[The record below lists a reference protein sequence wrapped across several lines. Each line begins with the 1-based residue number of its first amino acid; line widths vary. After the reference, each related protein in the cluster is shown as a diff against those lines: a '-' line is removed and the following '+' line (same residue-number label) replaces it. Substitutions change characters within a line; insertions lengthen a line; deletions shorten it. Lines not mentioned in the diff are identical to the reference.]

1 MALSRNLESLSLE
14 VRDMLLSYSR
24 PLSSGPKLNLSDVKS
39 LASKGAVL
47 NYDQSLLYSSH
58 SVPTRRVLD
67 VALNGVKLI
76 VKFGTDVSLVEA
88 STTRYVADNTT
99 IRVPTVYATF
109 VDDTQGPRPV
119 TYIVE
124 ERLPGSTLGSILPSL
139 NPSANETIMKELKD
153 LIGQLSSLS
162 AHRTSLG
169 PLQGTWRNDYFRSF
183 LERFPCTSDD
193 ASTTRDFIEYFLHV
207 SRSRNISYSRNEEE
221 CLLPFDFERPPVFSH
236 GDLGPSNIMVEDGHI
251 AGIIDWE
258 QAGWYPYFWD
268 HFVASGASK
277 GAADVQGRWASL
289 YPQVFQTFLDEVVAF
304 SKIWGDASFSYMGDG
319 F

>member
-1 MALSRNLESLSLE
+1 
-14 VRDMLLSYSR
+14 MLFHPP
-24 PLSSGPKLNLSDVKS
+24 PLSSGPHLDLADVKS

-47 NYDQSLLYSSH
+47 NYDQSLMYSSH

-88 STTRYVADNTT
+88 STTRYVAENTT

-109 VDDTQGPRPV
+109 VDETQGPRPV

-124 ERLPGSTLGSILPSL
+124 ERLPGSTLGSILPTL
-139 NPSANETIMKELKD
+139 NPQTEGVILEELKD
-153 LIGQLSSLS
+153 LIGQLSGLS
-162 AHRTSLG
+162 THRTSLG
-169 PLQGTWRNDYFRSF
+169 PLQGPWRNDYFRSF
-183 LERFPCTSDD
+183 LERFPCTPDD
-193 ASTTRDFIEYFLHV
+193 ARTTRDFIEYFLHV
-207 SRSRNISYSRNEEE
+207 SRSRHISYSRNEAE
-221 CLLPFDFERPPVFSH
+221 CLLPFDFERAPVFSH
-236 GDLGPSNIMVEDGHI
+236 GDLGPSNIMVEDGHVV
-251 AGIIDWE
+251 GIIDWE

-268 HFVASGASK
+268 DFVASGASK
-277 GAADVQGRWASL
+277 GAADVQDRWASI
-289 YPQVFQTFLDEVVAF
+289 YPQMFETFPDEVTAF